1 MPFSSP
7 PDPKT
12 YAAKVYEL
20 VRAIPAGRV
29 MAYGHIAAFILPPLE
44 MDPGQYLRLS
54 PRWVGQ
60 AMANCPDDVPWQ
72 RVINSQGKVS
82 PRPGYGPLVQR
93 SLLEQEGVIFDEK
106 ERVDFEQYGWEPER
120 EWLVEHGFVAP
131 PPEDEVPPQP
141 ALF

>member
-1 MPFSSP
+1 MPFASP

-29 MAYGHIAAFILPPLE
+29 MTYGQIASLIFP
-44 MDPGQYLRLS
+44 PGQMDVDQYRRLS
-54 PRWVGQ
+54 PRWVGS

-82 PRPGYGPLVQR
+82 ARPGYGPLVQR
-93 SLLEQEGVIFDEK
+93 SLLEQEGVPFDER
-106 ERVDFEQYGWEPER
+106 ERVDLNTYGWQPSAD
-120 EWLVEHGFVAP
+120 WLRAQGFVP
-131 PPEDEVPPQP
+131 PTEDEAPTQ
-141 ALF
+141 ASLF